1 MTVVRNKMRMGKNK
15 VKQQRRRFE
24 GKVNL
29 KMLKLQERKMR
40 RNGVIGKKRKKIEDD
55 RS

>member
-1 MTVVRNKMRMGKNK
+1 MGKNK

-24 GKVNL
+24 GKVN
-29 KMLKLQERKMR
+29 LKLQERKMR